1 MLAGDSIGDRKMNKI
16 KGFSL
21 ALATFAAVA
30 TGVGHATLPP
40 APEAAKAAATEAAAK
55 TAWSDKVAAYQLCQT
70 QDRIAETY
78 RKDLK
83 GSGKAAPTPVS
94 TAACQDPG
102 PFVSPIAQKPL
113 ESSGAHSPPGNATSP
128 PSTNATA
135 AELMGSKK
143 P

>member
-1 MLAGDSIGDRKMNKI
+1 MNKI
-16 KGFSL
+16 KGFSV
-21 ALATFAAVA
+21 ACATFAAVA
-30 TGVGHATLPP
+30 AGVGHATLPP
-40 APEAAKAAATEAAAK
+40 APEAAKATAAEAAAK
-55 TAWSDKVAAYQLCQT
+55 TAWSDKVAAYQLCLT
-70 QDRIAETY
+70 QDRVADTY

-94 TAACQDPG
+94 MAACQDPG

-113 ESSGAHSPPGNATSP
+113 EASGAHSPPGTATSP
-128 PSTNATA
+128 PSTKATA